1 MREAQVAVLIFV
13 CLVAASLGSML
24 MHERLSS
31 RHRQDDTTGVV
42 RLVANIF
49 VVMTSLVMGLM
60 LNSAR
65 NTFEQIDHNVHDYAT
80 QLILLDRALR
90 DYGPEAEDA
99 RQPLLAYVQRIVD
112 NETRP
117 SNEPATVANKLSER
131 LIGEIGSRLRNL
143 KPANA
148 EQTVLWQ
155 DARQNLQKVI
165 ELRWTLIEQSEG
177 TIPRLLI
184 AMLVA
189 WLVLVF
195 ASFGFRAPR
204 NTVVVTTF
212 VASSALLAASL
223 YLILDMDVPFD
234 GPIQVSPAPLE
245 RALAEL
251 KG

>member
-1 MREAQVAVLIFV
+1 MREAQIAILIFV
-13 CLVAASLGSML
+13 CLVVASLGSML
-24 MHERLSS
+24 THERLPT

-90 DYGPEAEDA
+90 DYGSEAEDA
-99 RQPLLAYVQRIVD
+99 RQPLIAYVQRIVD

-143 KPANA
+143 KPVNA

-165 ELRWTLIEQSEG
+165 ELRWTLIERSEG

-184 AMLVA
+184 VMLVA

-204 NTVVVTTF
+204 NAVVVTTF
-212 VASSALLAASL
+212 IASSALLAASL
-223 YLILDMDVPFD
+223 YLVLDMDVPFD

-251 KG
+251 KN